1 VLSRAVRWIAA
12 LTLALTLAGGG
23 TAIAATGADNLMS
36 IESQFICTSCHEP
49 LELVSS
55 PQALSEKQYL
65 EGLVQKGL
73 TMTEIKAGMVNQYGV
88 AVLAK
93 PPAHGFNLTVYILPP
108 VILVGGLLLLAFTL
122 PKWRARSRLA
132 AVTPLAG
139 AGALSDDETARLNDE
154 LDRFI

>member
-1 VLSRAVRWIAA
+1 MKRLAMILVVVLS
-12 LTLALTLAGGG
+12 LASAG
-23 TAIAATGADNLMS
+23 TALAAGADNLMS
-36 IESQFICTSCHEP
+36 VESQFICTTCHEP

-65 EGLVQKGL
+65 EGLLQKRL
-73 TMTEIKAGMVNQYGV
+73 SMTQVKNDMVSQYGV

-108 VILVGGLLLLAFTL
+108 AVLLGGLALLAYTL

-132 AVTPLAG
+132 AITPMEG
-139 AGALSDDETARLNDE
+139 AEPLSSEESERLDAELET
-154 LDRFI
+154 FI

>member
-108 VILVGGLLLLAFTL
+108 VILIGGLLLLGFTL

-132 AVTPLAG
+132 AVTPLTG

>member
-23 TAIAATGADNLMS
+23 TAIATTGADNLMS

-108 VILVGGLLLLAFTL
+108 AVFLGGLALLAYTL
-122 PKWRARSRLA
+122 PKWRRRSQLA
-132 AVTPLAG
+132 ALTPMEG
-139 AGALSDDETARLNDE
+139 AEPLSSDESERLDE
-154 LDRFI
+154 ELEKFI

>member
-1 VLSRAVRWIAA
+1 MRRLAAILAVALS
-12 LTLALTLAGGG
+12 LAGAG
-23 TAIAATGADNLMS
+23 TAAAAGYDNLMS
-36 IESQFICTSCHEP
+36 VESQFICTSCHEP

-108 VILVGGLLLLAFTL
+108 VILVGGLLQLAFTL